1 MPGFIDPV
9 HAKVGKPTRPALV
22 LVDMLEKDRGMF
34 TYEHGPLSEGIRRTT
49 DVIASFR
56 SARMPLILVT
66 GTRSREVF
74 REIALASGPDA
85 LTVGKPK
92 MSAFSAPD
100 FQTIL
105 NAYDIDTIVLGGW
118 IRHLCVMATASEAV
132 SLGYRI
138 RTSDQ
143 ILFGNRELLN
153 LQARRMCLEWFRREC
168 SLLETSEELS
178 ASRQSGQM

>member
-1 MPGFIDPV
+1 MLANPESPPSQR
-9 HAKVGKPTRPALV
+9 KPRTALV
-22 LVDMLEKDRGMF
+22 IVDMLEKDLGAF
-34 TYEHGPLSEGIRRTT
+34 TYEHGPVAEGIRRTA
-49 DVIASFR
+49 DVIASSR
-56 SARMPLILVT
+56 SLGLPLILIT
-66 GTRSREVF
+66 GTRSRGLV
-74 REIALASGPDA
+74 REIAQAAGTEA
-85 LTVGKPK
+85 LVVGKPK

-100 FQTIL
+100 MQTIL

-143 ILFGNRELLN
+143 ILFGNREMLN

-168 SLLETSEELS
+168 ELCETSGELLAAALPCG
-178 ASRQSGQM
+178 AS